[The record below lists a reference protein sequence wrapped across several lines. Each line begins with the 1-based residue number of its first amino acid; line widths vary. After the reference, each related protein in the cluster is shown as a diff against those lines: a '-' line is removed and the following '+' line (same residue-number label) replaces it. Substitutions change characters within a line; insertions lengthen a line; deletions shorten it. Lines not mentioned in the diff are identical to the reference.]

1 MFYGKNAAM
10 PISWFLT
17 MVASAFSDNAVDAPA
32 DGNDRNELT
41 IAVGDTG
48 PGIPDSPRSRI
59 FGTLHPA

>member
-1 MFYGKNAAM
+1 MV
-10 PISWFLT
+10 PS
-17 MVASAFSDNAVDAPA
+17 MVASAFADNADATPD
-32 DGNDRNELT
+32 DGGGRNELT